1 MSNETMHCI
10 LNELDS
16 TDNSLME
23 LSDTVAVLA
32 QGIRE
37 SGDGQVMENVLLHI
51 LGCLRGIHAQMDETM
66 AAVKH
71 ESHGSP
77 AV

>member
-1 MSNETMHCI
+1 MSNEKMHSI
-10 LNELDS
+10 IGELDS

-32 QGIRE
+32 QGIRD

-51 LGCLRGIHAQMDETM
+51 LGSLRDIRAQLDETM
-66 AAVKH
+66 AAVMQ